1 MLLQF
6 SYMSV
11 LFVYSRVIVVM
22 NGTDDEAKAV
32 DMNRYYEIM
41 KPGDV
46 GRLWIKK
53 SEQPLGCSEK
63 MIVFIVE
70 LSENSGCTV

>member
-1 MLLQF
+1 
-6 SYMSV
+6 MSV

-32 DMNRYYEIM
+32 DMSRYNGIM
-41 KPGDV
+41 KLGDV

>member
-32 DMNRYYEIM
+32 DMSRYNGIM
-41 KPGDV
+41 KLGDV

-53 SEQPLGCSEK
+53 SEQPKGCSEK

>member
-1 MLLQF
+1 
-6 SYMSV
+6 MSV

>member
-1 MLLQF
+1 MV
-6 SYMSV
+6 V
-11 LFVYSRVIVVM
+11 LFVYSRVMLM

-32 DMNRYYEIM
+32 GVSRYNEIM

-53 SEQPLGCSEK
+53 SEQPKGCSEK

>member
-32 DMNRYYEIM
+32 DMSRYNGIM
-41 KPGDV
+41 KLGDV

-53 SEQPLGCSEK
+53 IGATQRSLR
-63 MIVFIVE
+63 
-70 LSENSGCTV
+70 ENDCFYSGIE

>member
-1 MLLQF
+1 
-6 SYMSV
+6 MSV

-22 NGTDDEAKAV
+22 NGTDDEAMAV